1 MALVNAYIT
10 MDDLRGRAGIDD
22 HLDDATL
29 EGAINAAC
37 RAIDVWCAQIFYDAG
52 SATAK
57 TFRPTDPYCAEVL
70 PFNTTT
76 GLVIKTDTS
85 DDASYATTWAS
96 TDYELDVF
104 GGDYTTTLGTAPY
117 TKIRAVG
124 SYLFPTANRRR
135 ISLQVTARWGWSA
148 VPYPVQEASKIL
160 SVDLW
165 KRKDTP
171 FGVTTGTV
179 DFGGLRIGR
188 DLMAQV
194 ASLLTPYHVH
204 PVMVG

>member
-1 MALVNAYIT
+1 MALTNCYV
-10 MDDLRGRAGIDD
+10 
-22 HLDDATL
+22 TL
-29 EGAINAAC
+29 EDIRDRSSISDNLDNTTLEPAITDAC
-37 RAIDVWCAQIFYDAG
+37 RAIDVWCAQVFYDAG

-57 TFRPTDPYCAEVL
+57 TFRPSDPYCVEVL
-70 PFNTTT
+70 PFSTTT
-76 GLVIKTDTS
+76 GLVIETDAN
-85 DDASYATTWAS
+85 DDGTYEVAWAS

-104 GGDYTTTLGTAPY
+104 GGDYNTVLGSAPY
-117 TKIRAVG
+117 NKIRAVG

-135 ISLQVTARWGWSA
+135 ISLQVTAQWGWSA
-148 VPYPVQEASKIL
+148 VPQNVKAAAKIL
-160 SVDLW
+160 AVDLW

-171 FGVTTGTV
+171 FGITTGTV

-194 ASLLTPYHVH
+194 SSLLTAYHVH